1 MGEDAWVAYEYAKV
15 RRLYDYFGLGE
26 RTEIEYFDGGHTI
39 HGEGTFRFLDKHL
52 GWTPR

>member
-1 MGEDAWVAYEYAKV
+1 VGEDAWVAYEYAKV
-15 RRLYDYFGLGE
+15 RRLYDHFGLGE

-39 HGEGTFRFLDKHL
+39 HGKGTFRFLDKHL